1 MARLNILRY
10 PDPRLHTV
18 ARAVT
23 EVDERIRRLVDDI
36 VLVSDDDIE
45 RAVAMLISVEK
56 TVAEGAGAAGLAAC
70 GSGEAVGA
78 AASSAA
84 SAAASAAASVAG
96 DAIAAASVPVGG
108 GVILDRLKVV
118 VTQPTAGD
126 FKAFSAVC
134 PHQGCTVNA
143 VEGGQITCPC
153 HGSAF
158 DIATGAVTKGPATS
172 GLPTKGV
179 TVGADGITVS

>member
-1 MARLNILRY
+1 MSTTRSSEHHDIST
-10 PDPRLHTV
+10 PSSCGDGQSV
-18 ARAVT
+18 APCGCT
-23 EVDERIRRLVDDI
+23 SRRKSLLAAGV
-36 VLVSDDDIE
+36 VV
-45 RAVAMLISVEK
+45 
-56 TVAEGAGAAGLAAC
+56 AGAAGLTAC

-108 GVILDRLKVV
+108 GVILDNLKVV

-134 PHQGCTVNA
+134 PHQGCTVGS
-143 VEGGQITCPC
+143 VEGGQIICPC
-153 HGSAF
+153 HGSTF
-158 DIATGAVTKGPATS
+158 DIATGAVTKGPATA

>member
-1 MARLNILRY
+1 MSTTPSSDQHDTSAPLRSG
-10 PDPRLHTV
+10 PGEDTTPCGCTS
-18 ARAVT
+18 
-23 EVDERIRRLVDDI
+23 RRESLLAAGV
-36 VLVSDDDIE
+36 VV
-45 RAVAMLISVEK
+45 
-56 TVAEGAGAAGLAAC
+56 AGAAGLTAC

-108 GVILDRLKVV
+108 GVILDKLKVV
-118 VTQPTAGD
+118 VTQPTSGD

-143 VEGGQITCPC
+143 VEDGQIICPC

-172 GLPTKGV
+172 GLPAKGV

>member
-1 MARLNILRY
+1 MSTTRSSDHHDTSAPAGPH
-10 PDPRLHTV
+10 PDPSA
-18 ARAVT
+18 ARCGCT
-23 EVDERIRRLVDDI
+23 SRRESLLAAGV
-36 VLVSDDDIE
+36 VV
-45 RAVAMLISVEK
+45 
-56 TVAEGAGAAGLAAC
+56 AGAAGLAAC

-78 AASSAA
+78 AASPPAP
-84 SAAASAAASVAG
+84 AAASAAASVAG